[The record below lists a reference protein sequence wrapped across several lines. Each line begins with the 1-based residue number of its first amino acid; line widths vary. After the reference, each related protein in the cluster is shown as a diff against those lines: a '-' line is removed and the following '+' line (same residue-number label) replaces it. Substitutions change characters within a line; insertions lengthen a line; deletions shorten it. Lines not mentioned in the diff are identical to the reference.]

1 MEQGRLQGAIAS
13 LIGIAGLVGPGLFT
27 QTFAYFISPAAKWHL
42 PGAPFLL
49 ASCLLLLA
57 MTIAWAATNQREASG
72 EPPDA

>member
-1 MEQGRLQGAIAS
+1 MPQALQGAIAS

-27 QTFAYFISPAAKWHL
+27 QTFAYFISPATTWHL

-57 MTIAWAATNQREASG
+57 MTIVWMATNQGGESG
-72 EPPDA
+72 EPPGA